1 MKKMMLGIAFFS
13 LFFQAFVYPQER
25 MAVLPFRGM
34 GEVSD
39 EETTYLLLLREIE
52 RWNKYE
58 IVPASHIR
66 QALGDEACSEISC
79 AVDIGKQV
87 NAGKVV
93 FGSLTKLG
101 EKIIVQYTLAKVP
114 SGKILLSDDASVL
127 YVEDLD
133 QVIKRVAAS
142 IVQQI
147 PFARTVEV
155 GLVTAQESQEPNTQK
170 AQLNGGMA
178 FGYLYPENGYG
189 NKDRVFTWDFKSIY
203 ETPDFAVTGLFGI
216 RNGVAMN
223 VGGMYLFSRR
233 DFSPFVGGGLGFH
246 WVSHY
251 EFNDYGYRPEGKK
264 RGDGIEM
271 LVSGGLLA
279 FRTYNFRVLLNIDYS
294 LTFNDYDDRAL
305 VLTIGIMSAGKK
317 SFGIF

>member
-1 MKKMMLGIAFFS
+1 MKKMMLVIAFFS
-13 LFFQAFVYPQER
+13 LFPQAFVYPKER

-34 GEVSD
+34 GVEISD
-39 EETTYLLLLREIE
+39 EETTYLLLLWEIE

-66 QALGDEACSEISC
+66 QALGDLACSEITC

-87 NAGKVV
+87 NAGNVV
-93 FGSLTKLG
+93 FGSLNKLG
-101 EKIIVQYTLAKVP
+101 EKIIMQYTLAKVS
-114 SGKILLSDDASVL
+114 SGKIILSDDASVL
-127 YVEDLD
+127 HVEDLD

-155 GLVTAQESQEPNTQK
+155 GLVTAQESQEPNTRK
-170 AQLNGGMA
+170 AQLNAGIA

-203 ETPDFAVTGLFGI
+203 ETRDFAVTGLLGI
-216 RNGVAMN
+216 RNGVALN
-223 VGGMYLFSRR
+223 IGGMYLFSRR

-246 WVSHY
+246 WVLH
-251 EFNDYGYRPEGKK
+251 EFDESGYRLEGEK
-264 RGDGIEM
+264 RSDGIEM

-279 FRTYNFRVLLNIDYS
+279 FRTYDFRVLLNIDYS

-305 VLTIGIMSAGKK
+305 VLTIGIMRTEKK
-317 SFGIF
+317 WFDVF